1 MADKDSITRMKQER
15 GKLFAAVLNGLLRR
29 MAFTPLSIMVH
40 SFAFKPLQV
49 RSQILV
55 AADGKGLAFEQIT
68 GDKLQ
73 FAWRDLL

>member
-1 MADKDSITRMKQER
+1 VAEWSI
-15 GKLFAAVLNGLLRR
+15 APVLKTGDGQPSVSSNLTASAR
-29 MAFTPLSIMVH
+29 
-40 SFAFKPLQV
+40 LQV
-49 RSQILV
+49 RSQMLV